1 MATQT
6 TESGGA
12 GAERKL
18 HRDVSSIGLLFVSLG
33 SIIGSGWL
41 FGALTASTIAGP
53 AAIISWILGA
63 LVMLVL
69 ALVHAELGSMYP
81 VAGGSTRY
89 PHFAFGSLAGF
100 VIGWAVWLGA
110 VTVAPIEVLA
120 ALQYLTHYFP
130 FLTDTAG
137 GVTVLTGI
145 GIVISIVLMAV
156 FTVINLIGIRLL
168 AESNNIIM
176 IWKVAI
182 PFLAVIVIMVLS
194 FNTSNFTAA
203 GGFAPFGIQG
213 VLSAIALGG
222 IIFSYQ
228 GFEQAIQLGAE
239 TRNPGR
245 NIPLAVIG
253 SMAVGVVLYILLQ
266 IAFLGAIDPQEELK
280 NGWANLSFPGETG
293 PFAGLAVL
301 VGAGWL
307 ATLLYIDAFVSP
319 AGTGLIYTAS
329 SSRLSFAFARNHYI
343 PRQFGYLSER
353 GVPLVSIIFSFL
365 VGCFMFLPFPGW
377 QQLVGFIIS
386 ATVIGY
392 AAVPLAFGAMRRQE
406 PDHPR
411 PFRLPAGEVLAVLSF
426 IVANLVI
433 YWTTWDYLWKFL
445 LAMALGLVL
454 LVIGHIVNPSELTP
468 TLDWR
473 GGSWVWPYFIGLA
486 VISYL
491 GPEDFGGNGVIPF
504 GVDVIVMAIFSI
516 AIYYYAMSVRLTPE
530 EVRRHVADARQ
541 EVEEV
546 EEEVAI

>member
-1 MATQT
+1 MSTRS
-6 TESGGA
+6 EERGGA
-12 GAERKL
+12 QAERKL

-41 FGALTASTIAGP
+41 FGALVSAQIAGP
-53 AAIISWILGA
+53 AAIISWVLGA
-63 LVMLVL
+63 LVMLAL

-130 FLTDTAG
+130 FLTSTTA
-137 GVTVLTGI
+137 GVTVLTGT
-145 GIVISIVLMAV
+145 GIVISVILMAV

-176 IWKVAI
+176 IWKIAI
-182 PFLAVIVIMVLS
+182 PFLAVIVIMALS
-194 FNTSNFTAA
+194 FNASNFTAS

-213 VLSAIALGG
+213 VLSALSVGG
-222 IIFSYQ
+222 IIFAYQ

-239 TRNPGR
+239 TRNPAR
-245 NIPLAVIG
+245 NIPIAVVG
-253 SMAVGVVLYILLQ
+253 SMAIGVILYILLQ
-266 IAFLGAIDPQEELK
+266 VAFLGAIDPQEELK
-280 NGWANLSFPGETG
+280 NGWAELTFPGAAG
-293 PFAGLAVL
+293 PFAGLATL

-307 ATLLYIDAFVSP
+307 ATLLYIDAFISP

-343 PRQFGYLSER
+343 PRQFGSLSTR
-353 GVPLVSIIFSFL
+353 GVPIVSVIFSFII
-365 VGCFMFLPFPGW
+365 GCFMFLPFPGW
-377 QQLVGFIIS
+377 QQLVGFIIG

-392 AAVPLAFGAMRRQE
+392 AAVPLAFGALRRQE

-411 PFRLPAGEVLAVLSF
+411 PFRLPAGEVLAVFSF

-433 YWTTWDYLWKFL
+433 YWSTWDTIWKVL
-445 LAMALGLVL
+445 LGMVLGLVL
-454 LVIGHIVNPSELTP
+454 LGIGHVANPSELTP
-468 TLDWR
+468 SLDWR
-473 GGSWVWPYFIGLA
+473 GGAWLWPYFIGLA
-486 VISYL
+486 LLSYL
-491 GPEDFGGNGVIPF
+491 GPTDFGGIGVIPF
-504 GVDVIVMAIFSI
+504 PWDILVMTIFSI
-516 AIYYYAMSVRLTPE
+516 AIYYYAMSVRLAPE
-530 EVRRHVADARQ
+530 EVRRHVADARE
-541 EVEEV
+541 EVEEQ

>member
-1 MATQT
+1 
-6 TESGGA
+6 
-12 GAERKL
+12 
-18 HRDVSSIGLLFVSLG
+18 VSLG

-41 FGALTASTIAGP
+41 FGALYASQVAGP
-53 AAIISWILGA
+53 AAIISWVIGA
-63 LVMLVL
+63 LVMMIL

-100 VIGWAVWLGA
+100 VIGWAVWIGA

-120 ALQYLTHYFP
+120 SMQYLTHYFN
-130 FLTDTAG
+130 FLTNTTA

-145 GIVISIVLMAV
+145 GIIVSIVLMAV

-168 AESNNIIM
+168 AESNNVIM

-194 FNTSNFTAA
+194 FNVSNFTAA

-213 VLSAIALGG
+213 VLSAVATGG

-239 TRNPGR
+239 TRNPTR
-245 NIPLAVIG
+245 NIPFAVIG
-253 SMAVGVVLYILLQ
+253 SMAIGVVLYIALQ
-266 IAFLGAIDPQEELK
+266 TAFLGAIDPQEELK
-280 NGWANLSFPGETG
+280 NGWAQLTFPGAAG
-293 PFAGLAVL
+293 PFAGLATL

-307 ATLLYIDAFVSP
+307 ATLLYIDAFISP

-377 QQLVGFIIS
+377 QELVGFITS

-411 PFRLPAGEVLAVLSF
+411 PFKLPAGEVLAPLAF

-433 YWTTWDYLWKFL
+433 YYSTWEVLWKIFV
-445 LAMALGLVL
+445 AMALGLML
-454 LVIGHIVNPSELTP
+454 LGIGHVVNPSEMTP
-468 TLDWR
+468 SLDWR
-473 GGSWVWPYFIGLA
+473 GGSWLWPYFIGLA

-491 GPEDFGGNGVIPF
+491 GPTDFTGIGVIPF
-504 GVDVIVMAIFSI
+504 GWDAIIVAIFSI
-516 AIYYYAMSVRLTPE
+516 AVYYYAMSVRLAPE
-530 EVRRHVADARQ
+530 EVRRHVADARE

-546 EEEVAI
+546 EQEVAI